1 MMLRSRR
8 KKKKT
13 DKREEIRQLF
23 VNKYQ
28 EYTGISTQ
36 IQFIYNYGKMPKVNS
51 DKVFS
56 FASLG
61 MQDFAQK

>member
-8 KKKKT
+8 KKKT

-51 DKVFS
+51 HKVFS
-56 FASLG
+56 FVSLG
-61 MQDFAQK
+61 MQDFS

>member
-8 KKKKT
+8 KKT
-13 DKREEIRQLF
+13 DKKEEIRQLF

-36 IQFIYNYGKMPKVNS
+36 IQFIYNYGEMPKVNS

-56 FASLG
+56 FVSLG
-61 MQDFAQK
+61 MQDFS

>member
-8 KKKKT
+8 KKKT

-36 IQFIYNYGKMPKVNS
+36 IQFVYNYGKMPKVNS

-56 FASLG
+56 FVSLE
-61 MQDFAQK
+61 MQDFS